1 MTHRRGIGP
10 LLLHSNE
17 FGGEVQSQIE
27 KGGEPVCRPGTVLG
41 QRRVSVAGDVAA
53 AGTTT
58 AIDFA
63 AVQAGTTATLDVAAD
78 LSVKSIPSIGGGRGS
93 LTGLLLLKAG
103 QVDGAWLL

>member
-27 KGGEPVCRPGTVLG
+27 KSGEPVCRPGTVLG

-63 AVQAGTTATLDVAAD
+63 AVQAGTAAALHIAAD
-78 LSVKSIPSIGGGRGS
+78 LSVKSIPQHRWR
-93 LTGLLLLKAG
+93 
-103 QVDGAWLL
+103 AWLAHRTSPL